1 MIHRWPFLSLL
12 FAGSGV
18 PALIYQVVWQ
28 RSLFTLFGTDSVA
41 VAVVVSA
48 FMLGLGAGS
57 LLGGEISRRPRA
69 PLLKVFAALEIGMA
83 CFALVSLP
91 LFERVGAH
99 AAVSPLG
106 LFGLSFLLLL
116 VPTLMMGMT
125 LPLLVTFLVR
135 HSGLV
140 GRSVGTLY
148 AANTLGSAAA
158 CFLVAYGLMPYLG
171 KQQSLQVAAAING
184 AVGLLVL
191 LLDGWERAKRD
202 TPLPGTRSD
211 APRQAHLPVALGML
225 ATAISGFLS
234 LGFEVAWYRLFAFS
248 TGGRAETL
256 PVLLGYFLLGT
267 ATGSVLAGWTGHRLR
282 GRSRT
287 GLAIILAAACV
298 SAVLVAPLL
307 LVMTPHVSGMLRQAP
322 LVVLPAALFGMV
334 LPIACDFAVPA
345 NSQVGRRLGFLYA
358 ANIAGSTLGALAV
371 GLLFMDVMSL
381 RLVLVVLMAIGLAS
395 AAVLGGRSVVANPG
409 LATIV
414 LVAGL
419 ATSVAIL
426 SGSFYERLR
435 PRFVANLPE
444 GRFDEVIENQ
454 SGVITVDP
462 DGIVYGGGV
471 YDGRFNIDLL
481 DDTSGIFR
489 PFALSAVHPAP
500 KQVLMIGL
508 ASGSWAQV
516 VAHNPTVERL
526 VVVEINP
533 GYLELVRRHAV
544 VESLLRNPRVE
555 IVEGD
560 GRQWLKAHPAAKFDA
575 IVMNTTFSWRNN
587 ATNVLSREFLQLVA
601 SHLSAGGV
609 AMLNPTGSAE
619 VAATALSVFP
629 HALDVGGMLV
639 LGDEPL
645 AFDRPRWLARQAEY
659 RIDGR
664 PVVDRADPGQVARL
678 EEIVANVPVR
688 DEAAVRQW
696 AAGRTVITDD
706 NLCVEW
712 TRRELRT

>member
-1 MIHRWPFLSLL
+1 MMPRWPFLSLL

-18 PALIYQVVWQ
+18 PALVYQVVWQ

-57 LLGGEISRRPRA
+57 LIGGEISRRPRA
-69 PLLKVFAALEIGMA
+69 PLLKIFAALEIGTA

-91 LFERVGAH
+91 LFERVGGH
-99 AAVSPLG
+99 AAASPLG

-116 VPTLMMGMT
+116 APTLMMGMT

-135 HSGLV
+135 QSGLV

-148 AANTLGSAAA
+148 AANTIGSAAA
-158 CFLVAYGLMPYLG
+158 CFLVAYALMPYLG

-184 AVGLLVL
+184 AIGLLAL
-191 LLDGWERAKRD
+191 LLDRWDRRD
-202 TPLPGTRSD
+202 CETTPRSNPVDATPHASLP
-211 APRQAHLPVALGML
+211 LALGML
-225 ATAISGFLS
+225 ATAMSGFLS
-234 LGFEVAWYRLFAFS
+234 LGFEVAWFRLFAFS

-256 PVLLGYFLLGT
+256 PILLGYFLLGI
-267 ATGSVLAGWTGHRLR
+267 ATGSVLAGWAGNRLG
-282 GRSRT
+282 GRSRA
-287 GLAIILAAACV
+287 GLAIILAAA
-298 SAVLVAPLL
+298 SISSVLVAPLL
-307 LVMTPHVSGMLRQAP
+307 ALMMPHATGILRQAP
-322 LVVLPAALFGMV
+322 LVVLPATLFGMV
-334 LPIACDFAVPA
+334 LPMACDLAVPA
-345 NSQVGRRLGFLYA
+345 GSQVGRRLGFLYA
-358 ANIAGSTLGALAV
+358 ANIAGSTLGALAI
-371 GLLFMDVMSL
+371 GLVFMDMMSL
-381 RLVLVVLMAIGLAS
+381 RFVLVVLMALGLV
-395 AAVLGGRSVVANPG
+395 AAGVLGGRQALAHPALAVV
-409 LATIV
+409 V
-414 LVAGL
+414 LGASLGTCTAV
-419 ATSVAIL
+419 L
-426 SGSFYERLR
+426 SGTFYERMR
-435 PRFVANLPE
+435 PRFLASLPG
-444 GRFDEVIENQ
+444 GRFDEVIENR

-462 DGIVYGGGV
+462 EGVVYGGGV
-471 YDGRFNIDLL
+471 YDGRFNVDLL
-481 DDTSGIFR
+481 NDTSGIFR
-489 PFALSAVHPAP
+489 PFALAAVHPAP

-516 VAHNPTVERL
+516 VAHNPAVERL

-544 VESLLRNPRVE
+544 VESLLRNPKVE

-601 SHLSAGGV
+601 AHLSPGGV

-629 HALDVGGMLV
+629 HALDIGGMLV
-639 LGDEPL
+639 LGDAPL
-645 AFDRPRWLARQAEY
+645 AFDRPRWLARLGEY

-664 PVVDRADPGQVARL
+664 PVVDRADPAKVARL
-678 EEIVANVPVR
+678 AEIVAGAPVR

-696 AAGRTVITDD
+696 AAGKTVITDD
-706 NLCVEW
+706 NMGVEW
-712 TRRELRT
+712 PRHGLRR